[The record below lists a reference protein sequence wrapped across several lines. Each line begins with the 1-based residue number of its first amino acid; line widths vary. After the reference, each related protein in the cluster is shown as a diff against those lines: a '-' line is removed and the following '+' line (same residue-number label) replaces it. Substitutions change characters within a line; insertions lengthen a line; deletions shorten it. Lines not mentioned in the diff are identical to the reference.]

1 MRGATLVV
9 IPARLASTRLPGK
22 MLKPLGAFPVVEW
35 CRRAAVRA
43 AVGPVV
49 VATDSREVLRA
60 VESFGGTA
68 VLTPEDCRSG
78 TDRVH
83 AAVQTIERALR
94 RRPRRG
100 RCRAPSGWA
109 LGPRRRFPF
118 VLNLQGDEPF
128 IRPRTV
134 RGVAALLWRGAAMS
148 TAVVPLEDPS
158 DLENPSVVKAAMA
171 GDGRCL
177 YFSRAPIP
185 FFSRAHASSGGRAP
199 RVRHIGIY
207 GFSRSALD
215 RFVSLPPSPL
225 EKAES
230 LEQLRALEAGIP
242 ITAFR
247 AWEKTAAIDTASD
260 LARARKL
267 LHG

>member
-1 MRGATLVV
+1 MRGPTLVV

-22 MLKPLGAFPVVEW
+22 VLKPLGGLPVVEW

-60 VESFGGTA
+60 VESLGGSA

-83 AAVQTIERALR
+83 AAVRVVERSLR
-94 RRPRRG
+94 RRF
-100 RCRAPSGWA
+100 S
-109 LGPRRRFPF
+109 F

-128 IRPRTV
+128 IRTRTV
-134 RGVAALLWRGAAMS
+134 RGTAALLWKGAAMS
-148 TAVVPLEDPS
+148 TAVIPMEDPS
-158 DLENPSVVKAAMA
+158 DADNPSVVKVALT
-171 GDGRCL
+171 GEGRCL
-177 YFSRAPIP
+177 YFSRAGIP
-185 FFSRAHASSGGRAP
+185 FFSRAHASRPGDAP

-207 GFSRSALD
+207 GFSRATLE
-215 RFVSLPPSPL
+215 RFVRLPPSPL

-242 ITAFR
+242 ITAFLAR
-247 AWEKTAAIDTASD
+247 EKTVAIDTASD
-260 LARARKL
+260 LRRARNMI
-267 LHG
+267 HG